1 MTGGGGSLY
10 NPPLQVV
17 EVRGTRRGD
26 ADRGPAVYVNADEA
40 GLRLLVDGELVR
52 VQGPRRAE
60 LAVVHVDDR
69 LARGHAVVRDVAGL
83 VVTEIVRISKLDT
96 DRPAARRHLA

>member
-1 MTGGGGSLY
+1 VTGGGGSLY

-26 ADRGPAVYVNADEA
+26 ADRGPVVYVNGDEA
-40 GLRLLVDGELVR
+40 ALRLLVDGELVR

-60 LAVVHVDDR
+60 LAVLRVEERVP
-69 LARGHAVVRDVAGL
+69 RGHVVVRDVAGL
-83 VVTEIVRISKLDT
+83 VVTEIVRLSKLDT
-96 DRPAARRHLA
+96 DRPPRRNLA